1 MSVKIRLT
9 RMGTIKRPF
18 YRIVAIDSR
27 DKRDGEYLEYLGTY
41 HPLEKEGDAAGTS
54 TSVIKEDR
62 IKYWIKNGAKPSHTV
77 KVILN
82 KKGIRLTSL

>member
-1 MSVKIRLT
+1 MSVKIRLA

-27 DKRDGEYLEYLGTY
+27 DKRDGEYLENLGIY
-41 HPLEKEGDAAGTS
+41 HPLETEGEAAGTS
-54 TSVIKEDR
+54 KTVIKEER
-62 IKYWIKNGAKPSHTV
+62 IKFWLKNGAKPSHTV

-82 KKGIRLTSL
+82 KKGISL